1 MDFTVIGVLFCVIV
15 LPIFLFLHYTTR
27 WRELKGL
34 SKEDE
39 RMLEDLWRDAQR
51 MESRINTLESILD
64 DEVPDWRKR
73 V

>member
-1 MDFTVIGVLFCVIV
+1 VDLTVIGVLLCVIV
-15 LPIFLFLHYTTR
+15 LPIFMFLHYTTK

-39 RMLEDLWRDAQR
+39 RMLEDLWQDAQR
-51 MESRINTLESILD
+51 MESRINTLEAILD
-64 DEVPDWRKR
+64 DEIPDWRKR

>member
-1 MDFTVIGVLFCVIV
+1 MDFTLIGILMCVVV
-15 LPIFLFLHYTTR
+15 LPIFLILHYTTR

-39 RMLEDLWRDAQR
+39 RMLEDLWQDAQR
-51 MESRINTLESILD
+51 MESRINTLEAILD